1 MANNKETK
9 ETMID
14 LELTVNGK
22 TEKKSLTV
30 EHAENLLRLSHK
42 RGWGWQ
48 IAEGCPYAFDEKTQ
62 TIYRKSPCVRWLKK
76 RTNANTKYRNYGKAT
91 TESACCWVY

>member
-14 LELTVNGK
+14 LELTVNGQ

-48 IAEGCPYAFDEKTQ
+48 IAEGCPYAFDEKTK
-62 TIYRKSPCVRWLKK
+62 TIYRKKSLRKVAKK
-76 RTNANTKYRNYGKAT
+76 
-91 TESACCWVY
+91 ED